1 MLKELQELIEKD
13 KDLSPFVF
21 EGYHGIKFPKLRKIA
36 KIVAKEK
43 RYDFFKEKHI
53 LFEETIIHAFAIGYC
68 KEDIQTLLGFVK
80 DFIPQINSWAV
91 NDAMCQNMR
100 FAKTHQKEVYEF
112 LEGYKDSTNEWEE
125 RVIAVTMLSHF
136 LNDEYIDKFYEMMDY
151 IHKDTYM
158 SKMGVAWAIAT
169 AMAKY
174 PNKTFDYLKNSKLD
188 KWTYNK
194 AIQKMIESFR
204 VSKENKEIL
213 KAMKKQE

>member
-1 MLKELQELIEKD
+1 MLKELEVLLEND

-43 RYDFFKEKHI
+43 RYNFFKEKHVLI
-53 LFEETIIHAFAIGYC
+53 EETIIHAFAIGYC
-68 KEDIQTLLGFVK
+68 KEDIKTLLSFVK
-80 DFIPQINSWAV
+80 DFMPQINSWSV
-91 NDAMCQNMR
+91 NDALCQNMR
-100 FAKTHQKEVYEF
+100 FAKIYQNEVYEF
-112 LEGYKDSTNEWEE
+112 LSNYKDSSNEWEV

-136 LNDEYIDKFYEMMDY
+136 LNDEYIDKFFEMMDY

-174 PNKTFDYLKNSKLD
+174 PNKTFAYLKNNKLD

-204 VSKENKEIL
+204 VSDDNKQIL
-213 KAMKKQE
+213 KQMKK

>member
-1 MLKELQELIEKD
+1 MLKELQELIEND

-21 EGYHGIKFPKLRKIA
+21 DGYHGIKFPKLRKIA

-43 RYDFFKEKHI
+43 RYDFFKEKHV

-68 KEDIQTLLGFVK
+68 KENIDTLLSFVK
-80 DFIPQINSWAV
+80 DFILQVNNWSIN
-91 NDAMCQNMR
+91 DTLCQNMR
-100 FAKTHQKEVYEF
+100 FARTYQKEVFDF
-112 LEGYKDSTNEWEE
+112 LSNYKDSKNEWEV
-125 RVIAVTMLSHF
+125 RIIAVTMLSHF
-136 LNDEYIDKFYEMMDY
+136 LNDEYIDKFFEMMDY
-151 IHKDTYM
+151 IHKDSYM

-174 PNKTFDYLKNSKLD
+174 PTKTIAYLKNNKLD

-204 VSKENKEIL
+204 VSKENKELL
-213 KAMKKQE
+213 KTMKK

>member
-1 MLKELQELIEKD
+1 MLKELQVLLEND

-43 RYDFFKEKHI
+43 RYNFFKEKHVLI
-53 LFEETIIHAFAIGYC
+53 EETIIHAFAIGYC
-68 KEDIQTLLGFVK
+68 KEDIKTLLSFVK
-80 DFIPQINSWAV
+80 DFMPQINSWSV
-91 NDAMCQNMR
+91 NDALCQNMR
-100 FAKTHQKEVYEF
+100 FAKINQKEVYEF
-112 LEGYKDSTNEWEE
+112 LSNYKDSSNEWEI
-125 RVIAVTMLSHF
+125 RVIAVTMRSQF
-136 LNDEYIDKFYEMMDY
+136 LNDEYIDKFFEMMDY

-174 PNKTFDYLKNSKLD
+174 PNKTFAYLKNNKLD

-204 VSKENKEIL
+204 VSDENKQIL
-213 KAMKKQE
+213 KQMKK

>member
-1 MLKELQELIEKD
+1 MLNELQELIEKD

-43 RYDFFKEKHI
+43 RYEFFKEEHC

-68 KEDIQTLLGFVK
+68 KEDIQILLGFVK
-80 DFIPQINSWAV
+80 EFIPQINSWAI

-100 FAKTHQKEVYEF
+100 FAKNHQKEVYEF
-112 LEGYKDSTNEWEE
+112 LKGYKDSTNEWEV

-136 LNDEYIDKFYEMMDY
+136 LNDEYIDKFFEMMDY

-174 PNKTFDYLKNSKLD
+174 PNKTFDYLKNNKLD

-213 KAMKKQE
+213 KTMKKQE